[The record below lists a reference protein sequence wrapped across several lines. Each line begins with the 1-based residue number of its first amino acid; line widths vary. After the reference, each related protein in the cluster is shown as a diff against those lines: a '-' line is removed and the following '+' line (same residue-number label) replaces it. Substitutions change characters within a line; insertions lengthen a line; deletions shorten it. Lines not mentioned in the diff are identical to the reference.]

1 MQVLAVLSL
10 FAAAATAQ
18 LSGSPCSVTAYDQ
31 GCASGLQCW
40 HYRVAG
46 DSTVKGVCRPVVG
59 YGQPCKG
66 QSFPDPLAAILPNVA
81 AGADLTGPIC
91 NSQNCKLD
99 QNGNGPFCI

>member
-18 LSGSPCSVTAYDQ
+18 LSGSHAL
-31 GCASGLQCW
+31 GLQCW

-46 DSTVKGVCRPVVG
+46 DSTVQGVCRPVVG